1 MVAIGIQAVKER
13 VGSEPLT
20 RERPGGE
27 RATATLSK
35 YIPEP
40 LP

>member
-1 MVAIGIQAVKER
+1 MVAIETKAVKER
-13 VGSEPLT
+13 VGSAPLT

-27 RATATLSK
+27 RATATLLK